1 MNKAISQSRAQINCY
16 IVFKIILVE
25 GPIASGKSEF
35 AEKLAADL
43 DMKYFPRATMDDYYI
58 NEYGFDLRTFDSQL
72 PPLARSFDEQ
82 FVHNPSHKLVAA
94 FQYQMYQL
102 K

>member
-1 MNKAISQSRAQINCY
+1 MAQINYY
-16 IVFKIILVE
+16 IVLKIILVE

-43 DMKYFPRATMDDYYI
+43 DMKYFPRATMDDFYI

-82 FVHNPSHKLVAA
+82 KFVNNPTHKLVASL
-94 FQYQMYQL
+94 QYQMYQL